1 MSRIRGFMQA
11 DRELPQKRP
20 VAERLR
26 DYNAIDKPYDAETL
40 RTQAN
45 RCMDCGVP
53 FCTSGCPLGNVI
65 PDWNNLVAREDWKAA
80 YHRLR
85 ATNNFPEFTG
95 RICPAPCES
104 ACVLGLYSDPVTI
117 EQIEQTII
125 EQAFDNGW
133 VQPIIP
139 ARRTGKRVAIIGSGP
154 AGLACA
160 DQLNQAGHTVTIY
173 ERDDRAG
180 GLLRYGIPDFKLEKW
195 IIERRLSILRREG
208 IRFELGVEVG
218 VDVPIDQ
225 LEREHDAVVICVGST
240 KPRDLP
246 IPGRELSGIHFA
258 WDFLWQQN
266 KRVAGDDLRAAGI
279 PELTATG
286 KHVIVIGS
294 GDTGSDCVG
303 TSNRQGAASVTQFG
317 IGQRPFDH
325 RTERDPWP
333 YYPMTL
339 RTSTSHEEGGDRE
352 WQVLTKRFIGE
363 RGVLKAVETI
373 RVVRGVDDEGRLT
386 ITEIEGTEQRFPAD
400 LVLLA
405 IGYTGPEASHFVGQ
419 MGLELDRRGNIVTDP
434 NTYETSRPGVFA
446 AGDARRGQ
454 SLVVWAISEG
464 REAARAIDMQLSGFI
479 SLPTKGVG
487 DLPMRA

>member
-11 DRELPQKRP
+11 DRKLPEKRP

-26 DYNAIDKPYDAETL
+26 DYNAINEPYAAESQ

-53 FCTSGCPLGNVI
+53 FCTSGCPLGNMI

-139 ARRTGKRVAIIGSGP
+139 ARRTGKRIAVIGSGP

-160 DQLNQAGHTVTIY
+160 DQLNQAGHTVTVY

-195 IIERRLSILRREG
+195 VIERRLSILRREG

-225 LEREHDAVVICVGST
+225 LEHEHHAVVICVGST

-279 PELTATG
+279 SELNATG
-286 KHVIVIGS
+286 KHVVVIGS

-303 TSNRQGAASVTQFG
+303 TSNRQNAASVTQFG

-373 RVVRGVDDEGRLT
+373 RVVRAVGADGRMT

-405 IGYTGPEASHFVGQ
+405 IGYTGPESSHFVGQ

-434 NTYETSRPGVFA
+434 NTYETSRPNVFA

-464 REAARAIDMQLSGFI
+464 REAARAIDMHLSGFI